1 MGRIANARMYSVT
14 PEAAA
19 GWRAL
24 LAEVAGAAGVAMEVI
39 DYPAP
44 APLEALWA
52 RPDLGCVF
60 ICGYPWA
67 KAPARP
73 ALLATP
79 IPSRFGTPDYA
90 TDFIVRADS
99 RFATLADT
107 FGTRMAWTVHH
118 SHSGCN
124 APRHHLLAYR
134 TPARPR
140 LYAESVGPLVTA
152 GAVVQ
157 AVLDG
162 RAEVGP
168 LDGWWHALLRLHA
181 PARAAGLRVVA
192 TTARAPAPPLV
203 AAPGTDP
210 AVVAALRAA
219 LLAVGPRPEL
229 ALDGFAALPEAAYD
243 LTLAWEREALAAGY
257 PIPA

>member
-1 MGRIANARMYSVT
+1 MIANARMYSVT

-24 LAEVAGAAGVAMEVI
+24 LAEVTAAAGVPMAVI

-44 APLEALWA
+44 QPLELLWA

-67 KAPARP
+67 KCAERP
-73 ALLATP
+73 VLLATP

-90 TDFIVRADS
+90 TDFVVRADS
-99 RFATLADT
+99 PYRTLEDT
-107 FGTRMAWTVHH
+107 FGARVAWTVHH

-140 LYAESVGPLVTA
+140 LFAASVGPLVTA
-152 GAVVQ
+152 GAVVE

-168 LDGWWHALLRLHA
+168 LDAWWHELLKLHA

-210 AVVAALRAA
+210 GVVAALRAA
-219 LLAVGPRPEL
+219 LLAVGPRPAL
-229 ALDGFAALPEAAYD
+229 ALDGFALVPEAAYD
-243 LTLAWEREALAAGY
+243 LTLAWERAALAADY